1 MNKEKIK
8 KKQNKR
14 IYWIPF
20 FILITVLI
28 FAMILAD
35 PFQILTMDKN
45 DNQLLKAAKM
55 EGSAD
60 LLPTLT
66 PLPEDY
72 PKLPRE
78 FFENENQTNGIILG
92 GTILVLIIVIGTL
105 ISIKNE
111 HKKT

>member
-1 MNKEKIK
+1 MNKEKFR
-8 KKQNKR
+8 KQHNKR

-20 FILITVLI
+20 FILITIVVFALI
-28 FAMILAD
+28 LTD
-35 PFQILTMDKN
+35 PFQILTLDSK
-45 DNQLLKAAKM
+45 DVQHLKSAKM
-55 EGSAD
+55 EGAAMI
-60 LLPTLT
+60 LPTLT
-66 PLPEDY
+66 PLPENY

>member
-1 MNKEKIK
+1 MSKEKFK
-8 KKQNKR
+8 KQQNKR

-20 FILITVLI
+20 FILITIVI
-28 FAMILAD
+28 FALILAD
-35 PFQILTMDKN
+35 PFRIITLDSK
-45 DNQLLKAAKM
+45 DGGLLKSAKM
-55 EGSAD
+55 DESAII
-60 LLPTLT
+60 LPTLT
-66 PLPEDY
+66 PLPENY

-111 HKKT
+111 HRKT